1 MPRKINVPQWIV
13 HRTLYCHVRQ
23 FQQLC
28 VVYKLLLI
36 YCIFSPTYRYMP
48 WKIIIRC
55 QTEHLL
61 LSEIN
66 AIIHFI
72 VFITHMHTCIYL
84 GRGMIAYLE
93 NRMQQQEII
102 NKSVIRL
109 MTFVRVKVYRFR

>member
-1 MPRKINVPQWIV
+1 MQ
-13 HRTLYCHVRQ
+13 HALEH
-23 FQQLC
+23 
-28 VVYKLLLI
+28 
-36 YCIFSPTYRYMP
+36 RYMP
-48 WKIIIRC
+48 WKIIRC
-55 QTEHLL
+55 QTEHLLL

-72 VFITHMHTCIYL
+72 VFITHMHACIYL